1 MRDVIGIAEP
11 WNAGFI
17 EEEREVV
24 ARDYLWASELGN
36 APIDIFLRL
45 KATKPTNPPNDRA
58 KRKMAAGVKWE
69 FVIEQILKSAGILL
83 ETQQRCEHQYE
94 GMLKVTGKMDF
105 LIGGKCN
112 EESAIAY
119 LDAGDLYIDKFTR
132 AAAINII
139 KYYAK
144 EYPDGFEP
152 RPVEFKSIS
161 DYAMDEMEV
170 SDKPI
175 ERNVI
180 QLFHYLIS
188 NGYSVGTLSYMN
200 RNDCRMMEYPI
211 LNSDEIEARYKA
223 KIALVSKYVLANE
236 MPPKEKLITFDE
248 EKGKFSKNL
257 NVSWSNYLTM
267 LYGFKEPREYDEVF
281 GPKAEN
287 WNRVMARVRDGA
299 KMTDKNLAILQ
310 EIELEGFVVDEIKSK
325 FRAKPETE
333 EAPV

>member
-1 MRDVIGIAEP
+1 MKDVIGISEP

-17 EEEREVV
+17 EPEREMVP
-24 ARDYLWASELGN
+24 RDYLWASELGN

-45 KATKPTNPPNDRA
+45 KATAPSNPPNDRA
-58 KRKMAAGVKWE
+58 KRKMSAGVKWE

-83 ETQQRCEHQYE
+83 ETQQRCEHQYP

-105 LIGGKCN
+105 LIGGKCD
-112 EESAIAY
+112 EASAQAY
-119 LDAGDLYIDKFTR
+119 LDAGDLYIDKFTKQ
-132 AAAINII
+132 AALNII

-161 DYAMDEMEV
+161 DYAMDDMEV
-170 SDKPI
+170 TEKPI

-188 NGYSVGTLSYMN
+188 GDYPIGTLSYMN
-200 RNDCRMMEYPI
+200 RNDCRMMEFPI
-211 LNSDEIEARYKA
+211 VKSPEIEERYKA
-223 KIALVSKYVLANE
+223 KIALVSKYVLAGE
-236 MPPKEKLITFDE
+236 MPPKEPLIIFDE
-248 EKGKFSKNL
+248 IAGKFSKNL

-267 LYGFKEPREYDEVF
+267 LYSFKEPREYDEPY
-281 GPKAEN
+281 GKKAEN

-299 KMTDKNLAILQ
+299 KMTDKNNAILA
-310 EIELEGFVVDEIKSK
+310 EIAAEGFVVEDIKSK

-333 EAPV
+333 EAV